1 MIATS
6 FEGCLQ
12 DFDLRGSD
20 SAAVTVEPG
29 GLCLYLVAREAS
41 SNEGDGHGL
50 AIVVTKFKAAI
61 FDDKLVAID
70 ARGFVSELQLLVTE
84 HPLFSLVGD
93 GDGSLKQNLQLKL
106 TGLVRLQNVE
116 VLL

>member
-29 GLCLYLVAREAS
+29 GLY
-41 SNEGDGHGL
+41 
-50 AIVVTKFKAAI
+50 
-61 FDDKLVAID
+61 
-70 ARGFVSELQLLVTE
+70 
-84 HPLFSLVGD
+84 
-93 GDGSLKQNLQLKL
+93 
-106 TGLVRLQNVE
+106 
-116 VLL
+116 

>member
-50 AIVVTKFKAAI
+50 AIVVTKFKAAR

-84 HPLFSLVGD
+84 HPLSLVGD

>member
-29 GLCLYLVAREAS
+29 GLCLYRVAREAS

-50 AIVVTKFKAAI
+50 AIVVTTFKAAI

-84 HPLFSLVGD
+84 HPLSLVGD

-106 TGLVRLQNVE
+106 TGLDRLQNVE
-116 VLL
+116 ELL

>member
-50 AIVVTKFKAAI
+50 AIVVTKFKAAR

-70 ARGFVSELQLLVTE
+70 ARGFVSELQLLATE
-84 HPLFSLVGD
+84 HPLSLVGD